1 MLDSPIQQIK
11 DRLSVTDVLADYIQM
26 KKAGANFKAVC
37 PFHNEK
43 TPSFMVS
50 PSKQLWRCFGCG
62 LGGDI
67 FEFIK
72 LAENVEFP
80 EALKILAD
88 RAGIE
93 LKKPTAEEI
102 KTTAKRHTLYDINAS
117 AAKYFEKVLWESR
130 SGNEALMYLRG
141 RGLNDQTIKS
151 WQLGFAP
158 DDFHYL
164 ENFLVKNYPMDDVV
178 LAGLVVKKEDG
189 KTYDRFRGRVMFP
202 ILNIHGQVVG
212 FTGRILKDQKDAQGN
227 QAAKYVNSPE
237 TPIYNKSRELFGL
250 FQAKNQIRKE
260 NRAVLVEGNMDV
272 ISSHQAGFN
281 QTVASSGTALA
292 GTQLQTLKRFTENLI
307 FAFDTDSAGAQATRR
322 ALEEALNLGFNVK
335 IADMKDAKDPD
346 ELIRKGIGLW
356 RKAVDSAPNFAEY
369 FFDVTLRKN
378 DVTNVETKRQV
389 AKELAP
395 LILRMS
401 DPVTRGHFVRKLSN
415 GIDVAEQAIWDIISK
430 LSLPKPPKPK
440 NGLDKRK
447 SRREILEEQLLGLTL
462 TTKDL
467 THLKDFEEQDFTPD
481 NREVH
486 KLLQDRGFVGVSEAQ
501 KGNASDSGV
510 RSKLELL
517 LFAAEVEADGPS
529 RRESGQNW
537 NPETELLRV
546 KAELKKLILRERMQH
561 VSEQLKAAEHV
572 RDKELL
578 AKLSE
583 QFNKLTQE
591 IHQYDSP

>member
-11 DRLSVTDVLADYIQM
+11 DRLSVTDVLADYVQL

-93 LKKPTAEEI
+93 LKKPTQEEI
-102 KTTAKRHTLYDINAS
+102 QVSAKRHTLYDINAT

-130 SGNEALMYLRG
+130 SGNEALLYLRG
-141 RGLNDQTIKS
+141 RGLTDQTIRGWK
-151 WQLGFAP
+151 LGFAP

-164 ENFLVKNYPMDDVV
+164 ETFLIKTYPKDDVV
-178 LAGLVVKKEDG
+178 LAGLAVKKDDG
-189 KTYDRFRGRVMFP
+189 SVYDRFRGRVMFP

-212 FTGRILKDQKDAQGN
+212 FTGRILKDEKD
-227 QAAKYVNSPE
+227 AAKYVNSPE

-250 FQAKNQIRKE
+250 YQAKNQIRKE

-292 GTQLQTLKRFTENLI
+292 GTQLQMLQRFTENLI
-307 FAFDTDSAGAQATRR
+307 FAFDTDSAGAAATRR

-335 IADMKDAKDPD
+335 IADMKEAKDPD

-356 RKAVDSAPNFAEY
+356 RKAVDTAPNFAEY

-378 DVTNVETKRQV
+378 DVSNVEVKRQV

-415 GIDVAEQAIWDIISK
+415 GIDVAEQAIWDIINK
-430 LSLPKPPKPK
+430 LSLPKPSKPK

-447 SRREILEEQLLGLTL
+447 TRREILEDQLLGMCLTAQ
-462 TTKDL
+462 DP
-467 THLKDFEEQDFTPD
+467 THLKDFEEQDFSPD
-481 NREVH
+481 NREVY
-486 KLLQDRGFVGVSEAQ
+486 KLLQDRGFVGVSEVEKSNPQLA
-501 KGNASDSGV
+501 
-510 RSKLELL
+510 SKLELL
-517 LFAAEVEADGPS
+517 LFAVEVDANGPL
-529 RRESGQNW
+529 RRESGEKW
-537 NPETELLRV
+537 NPGTELLRV
-546 KAELKKLILRERMQH
+546 KAELKKLLLKERMQQ
-561 VSEQLKAAEHV
+561 VSDQLKAADRTH
-572 RDKELL
+572 DKELL
-578 AKLSE
+578 AKLSG
-583 QFNKLTQE
+583 QFTKLSQE
-591 IHQYDSP
+591 IQQYDKP

>member
-1 MLDSPIQQIK
+1 MMFDSPIQQIK
-11 DRLSVTDVLADYIQM
+11 DRLSVMDVLADYVQM
-26 KKAGANFKAVC
+26 KKAGTYYKALC

-50 PSKQLWRCFGCG
+50 PVKQVWRCYGCG

-72 LAENVEFP
+72 LAENVEFA

-88 RAGIE
+88 RAGVE
-93 LKKPTAEEI
+93 LKKPTQEEVQI
-102 KTTAKRHTLYDINAS
+102 SQKRHTLYDINAA
-117 AAKYFEKVLWESR
+117 AAKYFSKVLWESR

-141 RGLNDQTIKS
+141 RGLTDQTIKA

-164 ENFLVKNYPMDDVV
+164 ENFLVKTFPKDDVV
-178 LAGLVVKKEDG
+178 LAGLAVKKDDG
-189 KTYDRFRGRVMFP
+189 SVYDRFRGRVMFP
-202 ILNIHGQVVG
+202 IQNIHGQVVG
-212 FTGRILKDQKDAQGN
+212 FTGRILKDQKDS
-227 QAAKYVNSPE
+227 AKYVNSPE
-237 TPIYNKSRELFGL
+237 TPVYNKSRELFGL

-272 ISSHQAGFN
+272 IASHQAGFS

-292 GTQLQTLKRFTENLI
+292 GTQLQTLQRFTENLI
-307 FAFDTDSAGAQATRR
+307 FAFDTDKAGVAATRR
-322 ALEEALNLGFNVK
+322 ALEDALNLGFNVK

-356 RKAVDSAPNFAEY
+356 RKAVDTAPNFAEY
-369 FFDVTLRKN
+369 FFDVTLRNN
-378 DVTNVETKRQV
+378 DVTSVETKRQV

-401 DPVTRGHFVRKLSN
+401 DPVTRGHFVRKLSK

-440 NGLDKRK
+440 KALDKRK
-447 SRREILEEQLLGLTL
+447 SRREILEEQLLGLSL
-462 TTKDL
+462 ATKDM
-467 THLKDFEEQDFTPD
+467 THLKDFEEQDFSPD
-481 NREVH
+481 NRDVH
-486 KLLQDRGFVGVSEAQ
+486 KLLQDRGFVGVDEAG
-501 KGNASDSGV
+501 KGDPKMS
-510 RSKLELL
+510 SKLELL

-529 RRESGQNW
+529 RRETGEAW
-537 NPETELLRV
+537 NPGTELLRV
-546 KAELKKLILRERMQH
+546 KAELKKLILKERMQQ
-561 VSEQLKAAEHV
+561 VSEQLKAAEKL
-572 RDKELL
+572 RDRELL
-578 AKLSE
+578 AKLSG
-583 QFNKLTQE
+583 QFTKLTQE
-591 IHQYDSP
+591 IRQYDQP

>member
-11 DRLSVTDVLADYIQM
+11 DRLSVTDILADYVQL

-93 LKKPTAEEI
+93 LKKPTAEEL
-102 KTTAKRHTLYDINAS
+102 KVSEKRHTLYDINAA
-117 AAKYFEKVLWESR
+117 AAKYFSKVLWESR

-141 RGLNDQTIKS
+141 RGLTDPTIRA

-158 DDFHYL
+158 SDFHYL
-164 ENFLVKNYPMDDVV
+164 ENFLVKTFPKEDIV
-178 LAGLVVKKEDG
+178 LAGLAVKKDDG
-189 KTYDRFRGRVMFP
+189 AVYDRFRGRVMFP
-202 ILNIHGQVVG
+202 IMNIHGQVVG
-212 FTGRILKDQKDAQGN
+212 FTGRILKDEKD
-227 QAAKYVNSPE
+227 AAKYVNSPE

-250 FQAKNQIRKE
+250 FQAKNVIRKE

-292 GTQLQTLKRFTENLI
+292 GSQLQTLKRFTENLI
-307 FAFDTDSAGAQATRR
+307 FAFDTDSAGATATRR
-322 ALEEALNLGFNVK
+322 ALEEALNQGFNVK
-335 IADMKDAKDPD
+335 IADMKDSKDPD

-356 RKAVDSAPNFAEY
+356 RKAVDTAPNFAEY

-378 DVTNVETKRQV
+378 DVTNVETKREV

-401 DPVTRGHFVRKLSN
+401 DPVTRGHFVRKLSK

-430 LSLPKPPKPK
+430 LSLPKPSQPKK
-440 NGLDKRK
+440 GLDKRK
-447 SRREILEEQLLGLTL
+447 TRREILEDQMLGLSL
-462 TTKDL
+462 ATKEL
-467 THLKDFEEQDFTPD
+467 AHLKDFEEQDFTQD
-481 NREVH
+481 NREVY
-486 KLLQDRGFVGVSEAQ
+486 KLLKDRGFVGVAEAQ
-501 KGNASDSGV
+501 KGDPLFAS
-510 RSKLELL
+510 KIELL
-517 LFAAEVEADGPS
+517 LFASEVEADDSS
-529 RRESGQNW
+529 RREPGQNW
-537 NPETELLRV
+537 NSETELLRV
-546 KAELKKLILRERMQH
+546 KAEFKKIILKQRMH
-561 VSEQLKAAEHV
+561 DVTDQLKAAERT

-578 AKLSE
+578 AKLSG
-583 QFNKLTQE
+583 QFTKLTQE
-591 IHQYDSP
+591 IRQYDQS